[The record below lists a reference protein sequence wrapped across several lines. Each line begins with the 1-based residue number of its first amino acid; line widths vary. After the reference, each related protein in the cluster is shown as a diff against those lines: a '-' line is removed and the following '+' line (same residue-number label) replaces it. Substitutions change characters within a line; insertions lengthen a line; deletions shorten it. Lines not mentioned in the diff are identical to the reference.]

1 MYDYLTKIDVN
12 CPIEESER
20 KRKLSI
26 HKAAAQKAD
35 DAQVIFRMNEVF
47 LDVCDASYQQLG
59 WGIMAFLIGFPGA
72 VYGAALMVK
81 FTQLGELLWAIWAL
95 FAGFCMLGVI
105 SLVLLFRDCF
115 GYRHKTVRFN
125 RKNRMVYAFRRNGP
139 GGVVAVPWDRAFFF
153 PHRQP
158 SVSILGGAPTVMRCY
173 VLADDGKT
181 VKDTFSFGLRVVN
194 GDNENGVWG
203 KNVLEAVLSNFEF
216 IRQFMEEGPANLSVK
231 RYMPEGPSLKAS
243 FTIWFDGF
251 REVGMIARVLTIVAA
266 VPMVFMS
273 IFHFIG
279 QLTSREPVWPEDVQ
293 RASETSQ
300 TPVAPVVQS

>member
-12 CPIEESER
+12 CPIDESER

-35 DAQVIFRMNEVF
+35 DAQVVFRMNDVF

-59 WGIMAFLIGFPGA
+59 WGIMAFLIGMPGA
-72 VYGAALMVK
+72 IYGAAFCVK
-81 FTQLGELLWAIWAL
+81 ATSLGELAWALWAL
-95 FAGFCMLGVI
+95 FAGFCMLGVL
-105 SLVLLFRDCF
+105 SLVLLCRDCF

-125 RKNRMVYAFRRNGP
+125 RKNRMVYAFRHNGP

-158 SVSILGGAPTVMRCY
+158 SVPSLGGAPTVMRCY

-181 VKDTFSFGLRVVN
+181 IKDTFSFGLRVVN
-194 GDNENGVWG
+194 GDDEDGVWG
-203 KNVLEAVLSNFEF
+203 KEVLNAVLSNFEF

-251 REVGMIARVLTIVAA
+251 REVGMIARVLTMVAA
-266 VPMVFMS
+266 IPMVFMS
-273 IFHFIG
+273 IFHYIA

-293 RASETSQ
+293 RASEATPTSVS
-300 TPVAPVVQS
+300 TVAQI

>member
-12 CPIEESER
+12 CPIDESEQ
-20 KRKLSI
+20 KRRLSI
-26 HKAAAQKAD
+26 RKPAADKAED
-35 DAQVIFRMNEVF
+35 GHVVFRMDETI

-59 WGIMAFLIGFPGA
+59 WGIMAFLIGMPGA
-72 VYGAALMVK
+72 IYGAAFCVK
-81 FTQLGELLWAIWAL
+81 ATSLGEIVWAFWAL
-95 FAGFCMLGVI
+95 FAGFCMLGVL
-105 SLVLLFRDCF
+105 SLVLLCRDCF

-125 RKNRMVYAFRRNGP
+125 RKNRMVYAFRHNSP
-139 GGVVAVPWDRAFFF
+139 GGVVAAPWDRAFFF

-194 GDNENGVWG
+194 GDDEDGAWG

-216 IRQFMEEGPANLSVK
+216 IRQFMEEGPTNLSVK

-251 REVGMIARVLTIVAA
+251 REVGMIARALTIVAA

-273 IFHFIG
+273 IFHYIA
-279 QLTSREPVWPEDVQ
+279 QLSSREPVWPEDVQ
-293 RASETSQ
+293 RASEAPQTS
-300 TPVAPVVQS
+300 VAPVVQP